1 MNQLLKNRE
10 ALLGCV
16 IIVMVAMIA
25 VVVPDFIG
33 LGNLL
38 AVYNDTSILIILALG
53 QMLVIITR
61 CIDLSVSANVALSG
75 MIVATLN
82 YTHPGL
88 SIFVI
93 ILIGAAVGT
102 ILGMIN
108 GLLVWKL
115 NIPSIVVTLGTMSIY
130 RGIVFLISNGAWI
143 NAHQMSETFL
153 GIPRSEFLG
162 IPVLSW
168 CSVVAIAAIYYLMRH
183 RELGRKIYAAGNS
196 PTAAFYTGID
206 VGKMQFISFTV
217 SGLFAGLCSYLW
229 ISRYAVAYVDVA
241 NGFELQ
247 VIAACVIGGV
257 SMAGGIG
264 KVVGCF
270 LGAIFLGVINNALP
284 VIGISPFWQMAISG
298 AVIIVAVIANSRSER
313 KLGRIILRK
322 AVQNS

>member
-10 ALLGCV
+10 ALLAGV
-16 IIVMVAMIA
+16 IIVMVALISIA
-25 VVVPDFIG
+25 APDFIG

-82 YTHPGL
+82 YTHPGM
-88 SIFVI
+88 SIYLI
-93 ILIGAAVGT
+93 ILIGAVVGT

-115 NIPSIVVTLGTMSIY
+115 GIPSIVVTLGTMSIY
-130 RGIVFLISNGAWI
+130 RGIVFLISDGAWV
-143 NAHQMSETFL
+143 NAHQMSEDFL

-162 IPVLSW
+162 LPILSW
-168 CSVVAIAAIYYLMRH
+168 CSVVAIGVIYYLMRH
-183 RELGRKIYAAGNS
+183 RQLGRSIYAAGNS
-196 PTAAFYTGID
+196 PTAAFYTGIN

-247 VIAACVIGGV
+247 VIAACVIGGI

-264 KVVGCF
+264 KVVGCV
-270 LGAIFLGVINNALP
+270 LGAIFLGIINNALP

-313 KLGRIILRK
+313 KIGRIILRK
-322 AVQNS
+322 AVQNG